1 MINKYKFNNS
11 ETEFLVY
18 GELSFPYDKLECQLV
33 EKNINLNTN
42 DNRLLPIMFVNDLLL
57 RTLGKKKVRTRDV
70 ILSEYNI
77 ESFCDLSINYNQIRT
92 KVSLLPKS
100 VRDHVVDKYTD
111 LVNMEWKELEEAQNE
126 NDLNVLENNQN
137 LEHDWTLS

>member
-137 LEHDWTLS
+137 LEHD